1 MVVKMTSLV
10 FETVPLIA
18 LTMCEELNIGQR
30 RQKVKL

>member
-1 MVVKMTSLV
+1 MVLQNDFPF